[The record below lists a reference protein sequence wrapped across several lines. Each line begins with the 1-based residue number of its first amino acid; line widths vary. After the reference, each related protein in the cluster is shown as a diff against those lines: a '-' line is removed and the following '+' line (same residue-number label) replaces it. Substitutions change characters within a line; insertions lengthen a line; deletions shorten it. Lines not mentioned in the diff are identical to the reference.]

1 MTKSNNSVNIH
12 DAKTHLS
19 RYLNR
24 VREGQTITLCKNG
37 QPIAQIVPFKQGK
50 GEREFGLAK
59 GAIEIPDSFYDDL
72 TDDDFPG
79 IEL

>member
-1 MTKSNNSVNIH
+1 MTKFDYNINIH

-24 VREGQTITLCKNG
+24 VREGQIITLCKNG
-37 QPIAQIVPFKQGK
+37 KPIAQIIPFKQEK
-50 GEREFGLAK
+50 GDREFGLAK
-59 GAIEIPDSFYDDL
+59 GLIEIPDSFYDEL

-79 IEL
+79 IGL